1 MVFHLLDALKTGSAE
16 CLVRTVDTD
25 VICVLIGK
33 FHSLQEHCPQLS
45 IWVAFGTGKKF
56 VHLSIN
62 AIIDSLGKDK
72 AEALPVFHAYT
83 GCDCASSFFG
93 RGKRTAWEAWRCLP
107 DITKSFQKIM
117 NDPFCNITEESEH
130 FKLLEHFTVIMYDK
144 TNSLESVN
152 ECHRALFYQKGKSME
167 NIPPIQAAL
176 LHHSRHAIYQARIWA
191 TAD

>member
-72 AEALPVFHAYT
+72 AVIVYHPSLEEASALH
-83 GCDCASSFFG
+83 
-93 RGKRTAWEAWRCLP
+93 GKHGVA
-107 DITKSFQKIM
+107 FQ
-117 NDPFCNITEESEH
+117 TSQSH
-130 FKLLEHFTVIMYDK
+130 FKR
-144 TNSLESVN
+144 S
-152 ECHRALFYQKGKSME
+152 
-167 NIPPIQAAL
+167 
-176 LHHSRHAIYQARIWA
+176 
-191 TAD
+191 